1 MIAAA
6 RRTIIHR
13 IARNAFVNFV
23 GKNERLHIWRSRVA
37 PRARVGRPLRAG
49 RSAVIRGR
57 SVRTHV
63 QLAAVVP
70 LPEFV
75 ADRIDAGKETVPSYA
90 HLPLCRTSRT
100 AGKCHCARTV

>member
-23 GKNERLHIWRSRVA
+23 GKNERLHVWRSRVA
-37 PRARVGRPLRAG
+37 PRARVRRPLRAG

-63 QLAAVVP
+63 QLATVVP

-75 ADRIDAGKETVPSYA
+75 ADRIDASKKAVPA
-90 HLPLCRTSRT
+90 NTHLPLDRPRRT
-100 AGKCHCARTV
+100 AGK